1 MKLLIVEI
9 SSGYQCLYGSVKK
22 QTKQIPKLTELKHI
36 FPTLCISNV
45 YFREPELG
53 INAFVIRV
61 QWQLCGT
68 LVSVLNCKMHE
79 QFIFANSQLYHLN
92 F

>member
-1 MKLLIVEI
+1 MLIWKRQETNQANSEI
-9 SSGYQCLYGSVKK
+9 DLK
-22 QTKQIPKLTELKHI
+22 LKHI
-36 FPTLCISNV
+36 FSTLCISNV